1 MMPIVAAAS
10 NQVVLPVSAVI
21 PTADRPDDITKCLD
35 SLTGQSVKIKEI
47 IIVDAS
53 KGKETKTICE
63 NILCSVRDSSDREL
77 SSPNGHTSLIYLR
90 SVVRGAASQRNE
102 GVATASQEFIL
113 FMDDD
118 VELQQGCLAK
128 LWEAITS
135 DGSIGGANSM
145 IINQKYFTPGTA
157 TRIFYRLISGKRLET
172 FAGKCLG
179 PVLTVLPED
188 REDLPEVVPVEWLN
202 AGCTL
207 YRRAALPFPV
217 FPPFFTGYSLGED
230 VNLSLT
236 VAKRWKL
243 VNARTARLFHNGRAG
258 AHKSNPAEL
267 ARMSLVNRHYIMTKT
282 LGHTSMADYV
292 KLAIAETFGV
302 ISSLRTRGGRRQ
314 LPAVVWGKLKGVMEL
329 LRAAMSKEEEL
340 IRNGDGSNK

>member
-10 NQVVLPVSAVI
+10 NQLVIPVSAVI

-35 SLTGQSVKIKEI
+35 SLAGQSVKIKEI

-53 KGKETKTICE
+53 EGKETGRICE
-63 NILCSVRDSSDREL
+63 NISRGIRDSSGREL
-77 SSPNGHTSLIYLR
+77 SSPNGYLSLIYLR
-90 SVVRGAASQRNE
+90 SGVRGAASQRNE
-102 GVATASQEFIL
+102 GVAAASQEFIL

-135 DGSIGGANSM
+135 DRSIGGASSM
-145 IINQKYFTPGTA
+145 IINQKYFTPGTV
-157 TRIFYRLISGKRLET
+157 TRIFYRLVSGKRLET
-172 FAGKCLG
+172 FAGRCLG

-188 REDLPEVVPVEWLN
+188 REDLPEVLPVEWLN

-207 YRRAALPFPV
+207 YRRVALPMPV
-217 FPPFFTGYSLGED
+217 FPDYFTGYSLGED

-236 VAKRWKL
+236 VAKKWKL

-258 AHKSNPAEL
+258 AHKSDPAEL
-267 ARMSLVNRHYIMTKT
+267 ARMGLVNRHYIMTRT
-282 LGHTSMADYV
+282 LGRTSLADYM
-292 KLAIAETFGV
+292 KLAAAEAFGV
-302 ISSLRTRGGRRQ
+302 ISSARTGEGMRQ
-314 LPAVVWGKLKGVMEL
+314 LLAVVRGKLKGVAEL
-329 LRAAMSKEEEL
+329 LGQRDRRK
-340 IRNGDGSNK
+340 G